1 MNSDDF
7 GCSMAP
13 AFNGPVMSLAADVP
27 DSFRSSYI
35 YSVPTFRDGRPG
47 CATPAAVYYRVRL
60 GDQPET
66 CPWMYISQRRYPTRH
81 RDPRTSYSPAVRS
94 HHRQGS
100 ISKKDTLVIAEQS
113 IAFEGRCMWL
123 RIETRYCP
131 SLFEE
136 RVYGVQVRQIS
147 VFRLVCIRGRLLLA
161 LVQRPRIAVTIFVA
175 IDLFCEQFD
184 TISVRTFILQHT
196 CINHPSVE
204 EPFTASKYY
213 YSPCV
218 FPLS

>member
-1 MNSDDF
+1 MTSAVRWHPPLTGPSCRWLRTFPTHSGHRTSTRFQHSETGIPAVPLLRPFTIGSD
-7 GCSMAP
+7 S
-13 AFNGPVMSLAADVP
+13 
-27 DSFRSSYI
+27 
-35 YSVPTFRDGRPG
+35 
-47 CATPAAVYYRVRL
+47 ATNLKRVR
-60 GDQPET
+60 G
-66 CPWMYISQRRYPTRH
+66 CISVNVAFQLVTVTLELRTHPQRVVSIV
-81 RDPRTSYSPAVRS
+81 RDLYL
-94 HHRQGS
+94 
-100 ISKKDTLVIAEQS
+100 KKDTLVIAEQS

-131 SLFEE
+131 SLFEG
-136 RVYGVQVRQIS
+136 RVYGAQVRQIS

-161 LVQRPRIAVTIFVA
+161 LVQRPRIAITIFVA
-175 IDLFCEQFD
+175 IDLFCERFD